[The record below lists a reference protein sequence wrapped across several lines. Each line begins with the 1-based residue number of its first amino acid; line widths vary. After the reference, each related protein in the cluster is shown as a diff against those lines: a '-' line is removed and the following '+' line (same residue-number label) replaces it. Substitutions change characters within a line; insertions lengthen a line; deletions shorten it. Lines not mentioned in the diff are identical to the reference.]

1 MSNMDDNQRDGN
13 ARPRASNIIQ
23 ELEDLSDKANTQLDD
38 ARHKEALA
46 LNNFRLLK
54 GQLERQIAQHQ
65 KHMDHT
71 KSELAESSE
80 EKSTAEGKVVTL
92 LEGIKQD
99 KAELEDL
106 QHECMSK
113 AEDFQSGMKSRDEEL
128 TALNSAKKILQEV
141 LDQHTEQDQDPESS
155 AEVFVQ
161 VMATSSG
168 KLQASSGSSRFNVV
182 RILRKAARDAG
193 SPRLKRLA
201 FQMVSV
207 LQRTSRSSSTSP
219 FDKVKGMITGMVKQ
233 LEKEASAEASQKQ
246 FCDEELAQTRQKK
259 EDDSKSLHKLTTR
272 LDKVTAGLADVKQEV
287 AEISQ
292 ELAELAA
299 SKSEL
304 DILRHEQKGEFAE
317 QKSELEQASSGVK
330 QALKVLKNYY
340 AKEGEEDQPRDGA
353 GGVISGIL
361 SLLEQVESDFAKS
374 IAEITASEN
383 SAQTEYDDAV
393 QETMRQV
400 NRKTVHQKMKV
411 KEVAYLQKTIS
422 QVASDRSSAQDVL
435 DATLQYLKQVEG
447 KCIAKP
453 EPYKERV
460 ERRGREIAGL
470 KEALDALSDD
480 TSLIGLS

>member
-1 MSNMDDNQRDGN
+1 
-13 ARPRASNIIQ
+13 
-23 ELEDLSDKANTQLDD
+23 
-38 ARHKEALA
+38 
-46 LNNFRLLK
+46 
-54 GQLERQIAQHQ
+54 
-65 KHMDHT
+65 
-71 KSELAESSE
+71 
-80 EKSTAEGKVVTL
+80 
-92 LEGIKQD
+92 
-99 KAELEDL
+99 
-106 QHECMSK
+106 
-113 AEDFQSGMKSRDEEL
+113 
-128 TALNSAKKILQEV
+128 LNSAKKILQEV

-353 GGVISGIL
+353 GGVINGIL
-361 SLLEQVESDFAKS
+361 SLLEQVELDFAKS
-374 IAEITASEN
+374 TAEITASEN
-383 SAQTEYDDAV
+383 IAQTEYDDAV
-393 QETMRQV
+393 HETMR
-400 NRKTVHQKMKV
+400 HDV
-411 KEVAYLQKTIS
+411 K
-422 QVASDRSSAQDVL
+422 
-435 DATLQYLKQVEG
+435 
-447 KCIAKP
+447 
-453 EPYKERV
+453 
-460 ERRGREIAGL
+460 
-470 KEALDALSDD
+470 
-480 TSLIGLS
+480 